1 MRRSLILLVAG
12 LVLAGSFAVGYR
24 LTQVDRATQPVALDV
39 VTRVREALAGRYY
52 RPVPTNVLRLGS
64 VDAMLSALKDP
75 YTRYLAPPSYRLV
88 RRQSASRFSGIGV
101 AVSPSTEGLV
111 VTGLEPGPAQSAG
124 VAVGDTIVQIG
135 DASARGLDVTA
146 ALTRMTGPPGSTVRI
161 ELSRNDRLFWVTLRR
176 ELVRAAIVEGRLLSF
191 EGMRWGE
198 IRLSSF
204 RAGAAQVVGRELRV
218 LAHQGA
224 QGFVLDLRH
233 NPGGLL
239 TQAVAVSSLFLD
251 RGVVVT
257 LDGAHYDRT
266 VFRAAGRALTSLP
279 VVVLVDRSSA
289 SSAEIVAAALSE
301 HSRAALVGERT
312 FGKGVVQWL
321 DPLGNG
327 AALMLTVARYYTPL
341 GHDLS
346 RVGIA
351 PQIHV
356 VDDPA
361 TRSDE
366 AFAAALRVLARPA
379 T

>member
-12 LVLAGSFAVGYR
+12 LVLSGSFAVGYR
-24 LTQVDRATQPVALDV
+24 LTQVDRATSPVALDV
-39 VTRVREALAGRYY
+39 VDKVREALTGRYY
-52 RPVPTNVLRLGS
+52 RSVPPDVLRLGS

-88 RRQSASRFSGIGV
+88 RRESASRFSGIGA
-101 AVSPSTEGLV
+101 AVLPSAAGLV

-124 VAVGDTIVQIG
+124 VAVGDTIVRIG
-135 DASARGLDVTA
+135 DTSARGLAVTA
-146 ALTRMTGPPGSTVRI
+146 ALTRMTGPPGSSVRI
-161 ELSRNDRLFWVTLRR
+161 ELARGGRFFWLTLRR
-176 ELVRAAIVEGRLLSF
+176 ELVHAAIVDGRLLSF

-198 IRLSSF
+198 IRLSAF
-204 RAGAAQVVGRELRV
+204 RAGAAQVVARELRV

-224 QGFVLDLRH
+224 QGFVLDLRD

-266 VFRAAGRALTSLP
+266 VFRAAGRALTRLP
-279 VVVLVDRSSA
+279 LVVLVDRSSA

-301 HSRAALVGERT
+301 HSRATLVGERT

-346 RVGIA
+346 RVGIG
-351 PQIHV
+351 PQVHA

-366 AFAAALRVLARPA
+366 ALAAALRVLARPA

>member
-24 LTQVDRATQPVALDV
+24 LTQVDRATSPVALDV
-39 VTRVREALAGRYY
+39 VDQVREALAGRYY
-52 RPVPTNVLRLGS
+52 RSVPPDVLRLGS

-75 YTRYLAPPSYRLV
+75 YTRYLNAPSYRLV
-88 RRQSASRFSGIGV
+88 RRESASRFSGIGV
-101 AVSPSTEGLV
+101 AVLPSAGGLV

-124 VAVGDTIVQIG
+124 VAVGDTIVRIG

-146 ALTRMTGPPGSTVRI
+146 ALTRMTGPPGSSVRI
-161 ELSRNDRLFWVTLRR
+161 ELARSGRLFWLALRR
-176 ELVRAAIVEGRLLSF
+176 EVVRAAIVDGRLLSF

-198 IRLSSF
+198 IRLSAF
-204 RAGAAQVVGRELRV
+204 RAGAAQVVARELGV
-218 LAHQGA
+218 LEHEGA
-224 QGFVLDLRH
+224 QGFVLDLRD

-266 VFRAAGRALTSLP
+266 VFRAAGRALTRLP

-301 HSRAALVGERT
+301 HSRATLVGERT

-351 PQIHV
+351 PQIHA

-366 AFAAALRVLARPA
+366 ALAAALRVLAPPA

>member
-1 MRRSLILLVAG
+1 
-12 LVLAGSFAVGYR
+12 
-24 LTQVDRATQPVALDV
+24 VALDV
-39 VTRVREALAGRYY
+39 VDQVREALAGRYY
-52 RPVPTNVLRLGS
+52 RSVSPGVLRLGS

-88 RRQSASRFSGIGV
+88 RRESASRFSGIGV
-101 AVSPSTEGLV
+101 AVLPSAAGLV

-124 VAVGDTIVQIG
+124 VAVGDTIVRIG

-146 ALTRMTGPPGSTVRI
+146 ALTRMTGPPGSSVRI
-161 ELSRNDRLFWVTLRR
+161 ELARSGRLFWLTLRR
-176 ELVRAAIVEGRLLSF
+176 EVVHAAIVDGRLLSF

-198 IRLSSF
+198 IRLSAF
-204 RAGAAQVVGRELRV
+204 RAGAAQVVARELRV
-218 LAHQGA
+218 LEHQGA
-224 QGFVLDLRH
+224 QGFVLDLRD

-266 VFRAAGRALTSLP
+266 VFRAAGRALTRLP
-279 VVVLVDRSSA
+279 LVVLVDSSSA

-301 HSRAALVGERT
+301 HSRATLVGERT

-346 RVGIA
+346 RVGID
-351 PQIHV
+351 PQIYA

-366 AFAAALRVLARPA
+366 ALATALRVLARPA